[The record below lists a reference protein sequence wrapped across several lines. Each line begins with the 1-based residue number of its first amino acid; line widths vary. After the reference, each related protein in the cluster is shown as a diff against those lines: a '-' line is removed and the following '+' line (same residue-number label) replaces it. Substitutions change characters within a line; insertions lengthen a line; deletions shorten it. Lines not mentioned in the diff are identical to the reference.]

1 MGINALMLA
10 GWTPEDL
17 QLLTVML
24 AAFGALYVT
33 SGFLLVFSSSTPLL
47 WAALSA
53 ASALGYYLIG
63 YLRLLP
69 EAPPAPAPHPI
80 DVPPSAQPVEPLV
93 EGVKQVAA
101 GIPHGWAFL
110 AMALALVF
118 LGGAYRAAGRLPASP
133 MKQWVLAIYAL
144 ATSAFVAL
152 ALFVELDREILS
164 VAIAAELMA
173 LAWVATRTQID
184 ALRPIAGLL
193 GIAFAF
199 LIGPQLIFLVQLA
212 LSSVFGEVWTADF
225 GIPIVD
231 FPTFQLALPAAMI
244 MMAAYL
250 LRTMRDDV
258 LVRGFEFCA
267 LALITLWGFYTT
279 SWLFHRG
286 ENVLF
291 AQASLLERGVVT
303 NVLFAFGLA
312 CLVAARLFG
321 RQAFFQAGVAIVAGA
336 LFRLGYFDLFIKN
349 PLWYPGEV
357 AGPTPLDALTVTY
370 LLPALWAWL
379 AAEEILKHPVSGWV
393 LRVARASRALT
404 LVLAF
409 AWISLEIRKL
419 YQGPHLDGPETSDA
433 EFYTYSAAW
442 LAFGLGLLFYG
453 VLKASQIL
461 RYASLAVVLL
471 TVTKVFLL
479 DAENLTGLYR
489 VFSFFGL
496 GVSLLAISYFYG
508 RFVFGAG
515 VEAGIAGEAAQP
527 PAE

>member
-1 MGINALMLA
+1 
-10 GWTPEDL
+10 
-17 QLLTVML
+17 
-24 AAFGALYVT
+24 
-33 SGFLLVFSSSTPLL
+33 
-47 WAALSA
+47 
-53 ASALGYYLIG
+53 
-63 YLRLLP
+63 
-69 EAPPAPAPHPI
+69 
-80 DVPPSAQPVEPLV
+80 
-93 EGVKQVAA
+93 
-101 GIPHGWAFL
+101 
-110 AMALALVF
+110 MALALVF

-193 GIAFAF
+193 GVAFAF

-212 LSSVFGEVWTADF
+212 MASVFGETWTYADF

-250 LRTMRDDV
+250 LRTMRDDA
-258 LVRGFEFCA
+258 LVRALEFCA

-286 ENVLF
+286 GNVLF

-312 CLVAARLFG
+312 CLVAARMFG

-349 PLWYPGEV
+349 PLWYPGEA

-370 LLPALWAWL
+370 LLPAAWAWL
-379 AAEEILKHPVSGWV
+379 AAQEILKHPVSGWV
-393 LRVARASRALT
+393 LKVARASRALT
-404 LVLAF
+404 LVLVF

-419 YQGPHLDGPETSDA
+419 YQGPNLDGPDTSDA
-433 EFYTYSAAW
+433 EFYSYSAAW

-453 VLKASQIL
+453 VLKGSQIL

-479 DAENLTGLYR
+479 DAENLTGLFR

-508 RFVFGAG
+508 RFVFGSGG
-515 VEAGIAGEAAQP
+515 VSEAEAPP
-527 PAE
+527 PAATPGE